1 VVCGDGEIQASGG
14 GHPEQVPERFE
25 EVRSGEAD
33 LADVR
38 PGVVEYGRREV
49 PERARRFEVHGVDL
63 VGAARQETAVA
74 DQGGWAALG
83 P

>member
-1 VVCGDGEIQASGG
+1 V
-14 GHPEQVPERFE
+14 
-25 EVRSGEAD
+25 EVRSSEAD

-38 PGVVEYGRREV
+38 IRVVEYGRREV
-49 PERARRFEVHGVDL
+49 PERTRRFEVYGVDL
-63 VGAARQETAVA
+63 VGAAREETAVA